1 MRDSNSCWLGSGN
14 KVSTLFPTINN
25 ATRPSSAPRPWDSTY
40 DYTFFIG
47 ASLKGGAVFSFSRRS
62 YYAKLGMVAE
72 EDNTSHQQHKFHF
85 PTTLFL
91 GRRPRP
97 APPPPTQTQTM
108 RLALSLA
115 RNLQSRT
122 TASAMS
128 AAAARRRAIVD
139 SSPRSFATLSNNNN
153 NKNNNNNNNN
163 SNNSNNSNNHQGIII
178 GGGIKSND
186 RNGNV
191 VGRDDGSSNGRRR
204 AYTTHSQL
212 PSEHQMVYE
221 MCRKFADEELSP
233 NAGRWDREHSFP
245 TEAVEKLVSFVFFAI
260 CWGKYRQGGLVI
272 RSLGALCHLLAA
284 VGEMIY
290 MLFFWISPDPQPPIC
305 TSSRR
310 ECWQL
315 EYYLVHSLKCNV
327 IHETHSQ

>member
-1 MRDSNSCWLGSGN
+1 
-14 KVSTLFPTINN
+14 
-25 ATRPSSAPRPWDSTY
+25 
-40 DYTFFIG
+40 
-47 ASLKGGAVFSFSRRS
+47 
-62 YYAKLGMVAE
+62 
-72 EDNTSHQQHKFHF
+72 
-85 PTTLFL
+85 
-91 GRRPRP
+91 
-97 APPPPTQTQTM
+97 M

-122 TASAMS
+122 TASATS

-245 TEAVEKLVSFVFFAI
+245 TEAVEKLVSFDFLQYVGVNNTGKGGPRDSIVGCSLSSA
-260 CWGKYRQGGLVI
+260 CRRWGDDIY
-272 RSLGALCHLLAA
+272 ALFLD
-284 VGEMIY
+284 
-290 MLFFWISPDPQPPIC
+290 ISGST
-305 TSSRR
+305 TSHMY
-310 ECWQL
+310 E
-315 EYYLVHSLKCNV
+315 
-327 IHETHSQ
+327 